1 MRTGG
6 HLWSGVCLSFPLP
19 GGKLPGSWAGLW
31 VGQRAVPQVYQAEPP
46 QRRRF
51 GNLTTEIVSSQV
63 CAQNWEEQLPA
74 L

>member
-19 GGKLPGSWAGLW
+19 GSKLPSSWAGLW
-31 VGQRAVPQVYQAEPP
+31 VGQRAAPQVYQAEPP